1 MGFLSGAWGSS
12 APVGRG
18 IRHRQNSGY
27 YRNRPF
33 AVQDWRW
40 RSWDQNCSKKSSAV
54 KLSAL
59 KTVCSADLAVEKGT
73 PLLEEMSRLGLERRT
88 FPNTITVSTALV
100 ARVSTALVVRVSSLS
115 TT

>member
-1 MGFLSGAWGSS
+1 L
-12 APVGRG
+12 
-18 IRHRQNSGY
+18 
-27 YRNRPF
+27 
-33 AVQDWRW
+33 
-40 RSWDQNCSKKSSAV
+40 DQNCSKKSSAV

-59 KTVCSADLAVEKGT
+59 KTLCSADLAVEKGT